1 MSDLPKM
8 DKHLPK
14 MDKLGASSLSSC
26 SNISKRKGEPF
37 FYGGFVFSKSDPFVE
52 AAQDVGFC
60 LFCAISHRT
69 KLSQRSRPDGWVTLP
84 GNVARDLFGLTPGKV
99 SRAVH
104 KCVAAGLLEAKKGKG
119 KTARWKYRFAFPIN
133 RRRVSPAERPRL
145 TETDVC

>member
-1 MSDLPKM
+1 MNNLPTVN
-8 DKHLPK
+8 KHLPK
-14 MDKLGASSLSSC
+14 VDKLGAYSLSSLV
-26 SNISKRKGEPF
+26 NNNKGKEPF
-37 FYGGFVFSKSDPFVE
+37 FYGGFGFSKSRPFVE

-119 KTARWKYRFAFPIN
+119 KTARWKYRFAFPIH
-133 RRRVSPAERPRL
+133 RERVSP
-145 TETDVC
+145 

>member
-37 FYGGFVFSKSDPFVE
+37 FYGGFGFSKSDPFVE
-52 AAQDVGFC
+52 AAQDVGWG

-84 GNVARDLFGLTPGKV
+84 GKGTRERFGLTPGKV
-99 SRAVH
+99 SRAVE
-104 KCVAAGLLEAKKGKG
+104 KCVAAGLLEVKKGKG
-119 KTARWKYRFAFPIN
+119 KTARWKYRFSFPIQ
-133 RRRVSPAERPRL
+133 RERVSS
-145 TETDVC
+145 